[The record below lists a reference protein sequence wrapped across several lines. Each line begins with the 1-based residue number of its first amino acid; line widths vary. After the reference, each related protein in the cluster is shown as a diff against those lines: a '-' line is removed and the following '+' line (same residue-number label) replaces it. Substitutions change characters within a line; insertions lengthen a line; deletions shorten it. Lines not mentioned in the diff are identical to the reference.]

1 MRHVTDMQ
9 TTFSV
14 FQASDENE
22 IARLLAEVFTARDPP
37 AVAVGLTPS
46 EFEPLVRLF
55 CPKAAAE
62 GLTIVARS
70 ADTGEMVGA
79 LLTEDA
85 TSPPPPGV
93 ELVSTKFHPIFD
105 ILSELDAE
113 YTSTHVPEPGEALHL
128 FLLGVAAPFAGHGIA
143 QQLVASCVAN
153 GARHGYQTAI
163 TEATNKTSQ
172 HVFRKQGFVER
183 ARRSYAEHRF
193 DGRAWFQS
201 ITEHSGPM
209 LMDKTLTAQP
219 RRTE

>member
-1 MRHVTDMQ
+1 M
-9 TTFSV
+9 
-14 FQASDENE
+14 
-22 IARLLAEVFTARDPP
+22 
-37 AVAVGLTPS
+37 
-46 EFEPLVRLF
+46 
-55 CPKAAAE
+55 
-62 GLTIVARS
+62 TIVARS

-85 TSPPPPGV
+85 TALPPPGV

-113 YTSTHVPEPGEALHL
+113 VHIDPCPGTGRSTPSLSPWRCRAVRGPW
-128 FLLGVAAPFAGHGIA
+128 IA

-163 TEATNKTSQ
+163 TEGTNKTLQ

-183 ARRSYAEHRF
+183 VWRRYAEHRF

-209 LMDKTLTAQP
+209 LMDKTLMAQP
-219 RRTE
+219 RCTVKLETRSKLQEVHQ